1 MKNITISLSLN
12 QVRYVITALKHV
24 SNQYQKEIDCT
35 GAPWA
40 YEGKKEIEDLIDKL
54 NRSTIW
60 SERK

>member
-1 MKNITISLSLN
+1 MNNINISLSLN

-24 SNQYQKEIDCT
+24 STQYQKEIDCT

-40 YEGKKEIEDLIDKL
+40 YEGKKEIEDLIEQL

>member
-24 SNQYQKEIDCT
+24 SYQYQKEIDCT

-40 YEGKKEIEDLIDKL
+40 YEGQKEIDTLIEQL
-54 NRSTIW
+54 NRSTI
-60 SERK
+60 

>member
-24 SNQYQKEIDCT
+24 SYQYQKEIDCT

-40 YEGKKEIEDLIDKL
+40 YEGQKEIDDLIDQL

>member
-1 MKNITISLSLN
+1 MKNIIISLSLN

-40 YEGKKEIEDLIDKL
+40 YEGQKEIDTLIEQL
-54 NRSTIW
+54 NKATIW